1 MATSAKLPQVYL
13 DQATAAVFT
22 LAGAIVGLIQGA
34 IVTLASH
41 YPDIATKLKLDKV
54 VPSTGKPSAS
64 SETVTSPEIEGSAP
78 PPKVAARVEP
88 AARIEHAI
96 EEDAAS
102 DPPSPLK
109 HASDDTEP
117 PAAIPDV
124 TTPKSVEKEPTTGS
138 PAVAAKANLVDAGK
152 TPQAVRT
159 PELPAAAAYKGSKK
173 AKSRNGAHK
182 K

>member
-41 YPDIATKLKLDKV
+41 YPDIATKLKLDKVRGEWVTGAGDLDWLPSHLSHDPILHQV

-124 TTPKSVEKEPTTGS
+124 ATPKSVEKEPTTGS
-138 PAVAAKANLVDAGK
+138 PAVAGM
-152 TPQAVRT
+152 Q
-159 PELPAAAAYKGSKK
+159 G
-173 AKSRNGAHK
+173 H
-182 K
+182 